1 MIPLFAASISRAMNS
16 SITDLRED
24 SYESLACCICCLRKD
39 TLSSSSFGPADRV
52 ILKSVALAER
62 GTYFVSSSI
71 RCRIDFLLYRLQR
84 AVMILWPKWRISGCR
99 LVGSDATANSRAS
112 LAAFV
117 GELGV
122 ELGGDFWVSCSSSG
136 SCVRT
141 LLGTVRVLLVALEF
155 MLSVSHTLNMHH
167 CERSEQRQNGRGLD

>member
-1 MIPLFAASISRAMNS
+1 MHC

-24 SYESLACCICCLRKD
+24 SYESLACCICCSRKD
-39 TLSSSSFGPADRV
+39 TLSSSSFAPADRV

-71 RCRIDFLLYRLQR
+71 HCMIDFLAYRLQHE
-84 AVMILWPKWRISGCR
+84 VMILWPKWSISGCR

-117 GELGV
+117 GELGK

-136 SCVRT
+136 SCVCT
-141 LLGTVRVLLVALEF
+141 LSGPVRVLLVALEF
-155 MLSVSHTLNMHH
+155 MLSVSHTLNTHG
-167 CERSEQRQNGRGLD
+167 CSLRSQRRNGRGLD

>member
-1 MIPLFAASISRAMNS
+1 MHS

-24 SYESLACCICCLRKD
+24 SYESLACCICCSRKD
-39 TLSSSSFGPADRV
+39 TLSSSSFAPADRV
-52 ILKSVALAER
+52 ISKSVALAER
-62 GTYFVSSSI
+62 GTYFVSCSI
-71 RCRIDFLLYRLQR
+71 RCMIDFLAYRLQR
-84 AVMILWPKWRISGCR
+84 AIMMLWPKWRISGFR

-117 GELGV
+117 GKLGV

-141 LLGTVRVLLVALEF
+141 LLGLY
-155 MLSVSHTLNMHH
+155 VSCWSHWSSCCRYHTH
-167 CERSEQRQNGRGLD
+167 